1 MKLINCRIDAFGK
14 LKGVQFEFGDGLNTF
29 CFENGWGKTTLAAFI
44 RAMFYGRT
52 FDESRE
58 SRDRVEVYLNG
69 RPAPELREDLGKSI
83 FGIDEQSYLRT
94 VFAESGDFE
103 TGSTGD
109 INARLSDFTQG
120 GISAAFRALGA
131 GVA

>member
-14 LKGVQFEFGDGLNTF
+14 LKSVQFELSEGLNTF

-44 RAMFYGRT
+44 RAMFYGLRSERSNAKDTGERAKYRPFVGGAFGGSLKFEHGGDIYTVQRT

-69 RPAPELREDLGKSI
+69 RSAPELREDLGKSI
-83 FGIDEQSYLRT
+83 FGIDEQS
-94 VFAESGDFE
+94 
-103 TGSTGD
+103 
-109 INARLSDFTQG
+109 
-120 GISAAFRALGA
+120 
-131 GVA
+131 